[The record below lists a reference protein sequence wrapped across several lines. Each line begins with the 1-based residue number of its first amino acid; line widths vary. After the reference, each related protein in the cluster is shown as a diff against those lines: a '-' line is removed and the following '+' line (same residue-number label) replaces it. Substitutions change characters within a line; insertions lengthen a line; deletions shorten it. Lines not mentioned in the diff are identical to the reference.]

1 VIEVVGDQA
10 SPALLVSALDSLAGF
25 VLVDLTR
32 CASIDTAIIGP
43 IIGKALELGKAG
55 SRLELVVPTTAP
67 FTCIAER
74 LRVGMLL
81 HVLEKTPIRPDPST
95 TFAS

>member
-1 VIEVVGDQA
+1 MIEVVGDQA
-10 SPALLVSALDSLAGF
+10 SPALLVFALDSLEGH

-32 CASIDTAIIGP
+32 CASIDTAMIGA

-55 SRLELVVPTTAP
+55 SRLEVVVPPTAP
-67 FTCIAER
+67 FACTAER

-81 HVLEKTPIRPDPST
+81 RVLEETPIRPDPST
-95 TFAS
+95 PFGH